1 MPDITVRTQYNL
13 LLEITEVV
21 WVAETSRGTG
31 RIATAHTRKNTIWST
46 RLQATHGLRSG
57 KGCPRASD
65 GKESACNPRDL
76 GLIPRLGRSS
86 GEGKGS
92 SILAWRIPWT
102 AKNQIQLSNF
112 HFQATK
118 ACEQ

>member
-1 MPDITVRTQYNL
+1 MCKALKMPDITVRTQYNL

-31 RIATAHTRKNTIWST
+31 RIAAAHTRKNTIWST

-76 GLIPRLGRSS
+76 GLILGW
-86 GEGKGS
+86 EDPLEKGMATHS
-92 SILAWRIPWT
+92 SILA
-102 AKNQIQLSNF
+102 
-112 HFQATK
+112 
-118 ACEQ
+118 

>member
-1 MPDITVRTQYNL
+1 MPDITVRTQYTL

-31 RIATAHTRKNTIWST
+31 RIAAAHTRKNTIWST

-86 GEGKGS
+86 GEGNGYPLQYSCLKNPMDRGVLQSMGS
-92 SILAWRIPWT
+92 KRVG
-102 AKNQIQLSNF
+102 
-112 HFQATK
+112 HD
-118 ACEQ
+118 